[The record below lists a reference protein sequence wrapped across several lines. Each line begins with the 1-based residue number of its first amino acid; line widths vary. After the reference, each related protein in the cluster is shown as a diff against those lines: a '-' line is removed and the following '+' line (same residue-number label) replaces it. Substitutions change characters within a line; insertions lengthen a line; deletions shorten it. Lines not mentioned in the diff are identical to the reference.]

1 LSRELEVVHLEIVTC
16 TKCELHKGREKA
28 VPGDGPVSAMV
39 MFVGE
44 GPGEKEDQ
52 EGRPFVGAAGR
63 LLTELLA
70 SVGLNRNQVF
80 ITNIVKCRPPNNR
93 APRQGEIDAC
103 NPYLEDQI
111 RLVGPRI
118 LCPLGTPAIRTLMGT
133 GYSAGQVHGKP
144 VRMNERIM
152 LPLYHP
158 AAALYDSSLK
168 DVMFRDIGILKELI
182 QAESQPDTG
191 HLSSRNANGEKS
203 LQKWM

>member
-1 LSRELEVVHLEIVTC
+1 LSGELEAVHLEIVAC
-16 TKCELHKGREKA
+16 TKCELHKGRKKA
-28 VPGDGPVSAMV
+28 VPGDGPVGAMV

-44 GPGEKEDQ
+44 GPGEKEDR

-63 LLTELLA
+63 LLTELLG
-70 SVGLNRNQVF
+70 SVGLDRSQVF

-103 NPYLEDQI
+103 NPYLEEQV

-118 LCPLGTPAIRTLMGT
+118 LCPLGTPAIRTLMGAE
-133 GYSAGQVHGKP
+133 YSAGQVHGKP
-144 VRMNERIM
+144 VRVKERII

-168 DVMFRDIGILKELI
+168 DVMFRDFSTLKKLI
-182 QAESQPDTG
+182 QAESQPDG
-191 HLSSRNANGEKS
+191 SHLSGGDENGEEP